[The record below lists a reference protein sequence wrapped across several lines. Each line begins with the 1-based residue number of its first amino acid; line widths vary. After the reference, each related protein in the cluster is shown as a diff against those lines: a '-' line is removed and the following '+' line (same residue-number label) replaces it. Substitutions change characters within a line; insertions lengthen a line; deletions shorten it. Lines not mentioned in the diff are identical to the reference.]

1 MAKLLTA
8 VGMVT
13 TSDRRP
19 LRSKG
24 MSADQ
29 GTKSGSAADI
39 ARNWQLEGGIGFLLR
54 LLEARYDVLYQNLT
68 RQNEIT
74 PRQFGVL
81 IALYQ
86 HGPLTP
92 SVLAEHQLRPQYA
105 ERDAQ
110 ADGGAKTDFKKE
122 QRGRPQVDP
131 GSDRGQ
137 GRGGTFGCH
146 SRHCR
151 VAKRHAGAVTQG
163 RSGAFPQMPAGD
175 CQGSAVGFA
184 CASGRLM
191 PSVIGATGINSAPHF
206 PERARLGQAGD
217 RLGRQAEVP

>member
-92 SVLAEHQLRPQYA
+92 SVLAERISCDRNTLSEMLKRMAARKLISKKNNTEDRRSIQTQTAARGEAPFLDVIPATAELQNIMLAPLRKEDRSHFLKCLLA
-105 ERDAQ
+105 I
-110 ADGGAKTDFKKE
+110 AKA
-122 QRGRPQVDP
+122 PP
-131 GSDRGQ
+131 SDS
-137 GRGGTFGCH
+137 TE
-146 SRHCR
+146 
-151 VAKRHAGAVTQG
+151 
-163 RSGAFPQMPAGD
+163 
-175 CQGSAVGFA
+175 
-184 CASGRLM
+184 
-191 PSVIGATGINSAPHF
+191 PS
-206 PERARLGQAGD
+206 ED
-217 RLGRQAEVP
+217 